1 MGDFKPDNTEE
12 THYLIRHR
20 STGKHSSAC
29 GEINV
34 KSRTD
39 DTEEVTC
46 SKCKQST
53 VYIQDSAI
61 RHHAGA
67 AWGYA

>member
-1 MGDFKPDNTEE
+1 MNLETNNTEE

-34 KSRTD
+34 RNKTD

-46 SKCKQST
+46 SKCIKSRL
-53 VYIQDSAI
+53 YIEHSAI
-61 RHHAGA
+61 RRQAGSG
-67 AWGYA
+67 WGYA